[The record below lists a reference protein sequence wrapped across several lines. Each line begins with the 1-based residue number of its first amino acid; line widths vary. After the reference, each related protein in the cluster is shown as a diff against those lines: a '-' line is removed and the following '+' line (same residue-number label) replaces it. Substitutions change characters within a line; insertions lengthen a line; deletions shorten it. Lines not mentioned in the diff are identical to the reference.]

1 MVYPSRKNLP
11 YDYLLSSQ
19 SFFSRS
25 VSSGQTST
33 QQAMVGTMAATLSS
47 PFTPLTSLLGPSSSK
62 STKLHLQPSCSRFSY
77 RTADLKLLLHDALDS
92 LGIDTSHARE
102 ARQGFLSQIEKFS
115 DMERETSISIN
126 RRVDLGKTALYIAAE
141 DDSLISHSSVPLP
154 VDAFIERL
162 DDLSMGYCS
171 TYTSSLCSSPQ
182 NFLHSLDNYLYVDKV
197 LTRRSGS
204 ALMLSLIYSEILKM
218 LRLWGLVD
226 FDCEI
231 YYPYDSKD
239 LPRGY
244 DKKKSKESD
253 RVHILT
259 SQTLLEEVLR
269 SLKEAFWPFQY
280 DDTRSLFLSA
290 ANAANCVATPN
301 AIEDSGFQLAS
312 AKAAQHRLDR
322 GVWTSVTFGDMRRAM
337 SGTSLETIFLSIWTR
352 RFLIREFMWF
362 AACERLVLL
371 GSDPK
376 DLRDYS
382 ILLYHCG
389 FYDHSLQYLTLFEEI
404 KGSVQQNQ
412 SSTGMSRLEDDATEK
427 LMMRLNLI
435 FMEEGWSEPSRVR
448 KFLGNNSEPW

>member
-337 SGTSLETIFLSIWTR
+337 S
-352 RFLIREFMWF
+352 
-362 AACERLVLL
+362 ACERLVLL